1 MVDITVEKAIAIN
14 CWDVKV
20 NGAFLERFDRKKD
33 AIEAR
38 DNLRSKY
45 L

>member
-1 MVDITVEKAIAIN
+1 MNITVEKAIAIN

-20 NGAFLERFDRKKD
+20 NGVFLERFDKKR
-33 AIEAR
+33 EAVEVR
-38 DNLRSKY
+38 DSLRSKY